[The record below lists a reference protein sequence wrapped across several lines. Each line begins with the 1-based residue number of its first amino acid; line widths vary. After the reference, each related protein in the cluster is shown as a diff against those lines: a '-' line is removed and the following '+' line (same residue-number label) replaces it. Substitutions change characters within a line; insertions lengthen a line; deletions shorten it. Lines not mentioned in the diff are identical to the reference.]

1 MSSALAPK
9 NVTRGCGMHGPIP
22 VEHNS
27 TFLHLVISFPNFTAI
42 ASCLYYH
49 QTVRFRVISLVR
61 SYHCIYL
68 NSPRQPK
75 SGLYIGITMNYNRQH
90 EQ

>member
-42 ASCLYYH
+42 CSVVPVSSPDCSFSCLYH
-49 QTVRFRVISLVR
+49 
-61 SYHCIYL
+61 
-68 NSPRQPK
+68 
-75 SGLYIGITMNYNRQH
+75 
-90 EQ
+90 